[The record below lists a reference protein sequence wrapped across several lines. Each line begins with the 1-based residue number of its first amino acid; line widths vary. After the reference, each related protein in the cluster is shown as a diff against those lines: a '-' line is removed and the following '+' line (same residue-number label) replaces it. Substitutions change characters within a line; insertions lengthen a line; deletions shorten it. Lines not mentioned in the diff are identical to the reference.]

1 MEWSTLLFV
10 AGAAIVYVCAV
21 FRLRARGISWPK
33 ARTSSWL
40 AGCLAIG
47 AALIGPLAERAHH
60 DFIAHMGT
68 HVLLGMLGPLL
79 LVLGAPVTVALR
91 VLPVATARRIARG
104 LASPPFAVLTNP
116 FVAGLLNV
124 GGLWILYRT
133 GLFAAMHDDPL
144 VHGLIHI
151 HVLAAGYLF
160 TFAVIGGPDPAPH
173 RASPPWRVT
182 ALVLAIAAHNIL
194 AKVIY
199 AEPPPGVSVEQAH
212 AGAELMYYAGAP
224 VEIALLVLV
233 CRPWLLPRRPVSRRR
248 SSQPVVSR
256 ADSLDRTR
264 SPARAKRRLSSATSP
279 RNNLRSA

>member
-1 MEWSTLLFV
+1 MTHHHGHPEAAMLGLAEWLSLTSV
-10 AGAAIVYVCAV
+10 AAAVIVYTFAV
-21 FRLRARGISWPK
+21 YRLRARGIFWPR
-33 ARTSSWL
+33 ARTASWA
-40 AGCLAIG
+40 AGCLMVG
-47 AALIGPLAERAHH
+47 AALVGPLADRAHH

-124 GGLWILYRT
+124 GGLWVLYRT
-133 GLFAAMHDDPL
+133 GLFAAMHDEPL
-144 VHGLIHI
+144 VHGLVHI

-173 RASPPWRVT
+173 RAAPPWRVA

-199 AEPPPGVSVEQAH
+199 ADPPPGVSVEQAH

-233 CRPWLLPRRPVSRRR
+233 CRPWLLPRRPVSRPGSRR
-248 SSQPVVSR
+248 PGRQPAV
-256 ADSLDRTR
+256 
-264 SPARAKRRLSSATSP
+264 P
-279 RNNLRSA
+279 

>member
-1 MEWSTLLFV
+1 MLGLVEWLPPLFV
-10 AGAAIVYVCAV
+10 VGAAIVYVGAV
-21 FRLRARGISWPK
+21 VRLRARGTSWPK
-33 ARTSSWL
+33 ARTTSWL
-40 AGCLAIG
+40 AGCMTVG
-47 AALIGPLAERAHH
+47 AALVGPLADRAHH
-60 DFIAHMGT
+60 DFVAHMGV

-79 LVLGAPVTVALR
+79 LVLGAPMTVALR
-91 VLPVATARRIARG
+91 VLPVATARRIARS

-124 GGLWILYRT
+124 GGLWVLYRT
-133 GLFAAMHDDPL
+133 GLFAAMHDEPL
-144 VHGLIHI
+144 VHGLVHI

-173 RASPPWRVT
+173 RAAPPWRVA

-199 AEPPPGVSVEQAH
+199 ADPPDGVSVEQAH

-233 CRPWLLPRRPVSRRR
+233 CRPWLVPRRPGSRRR
-248 SSQPVVSR
+248 TSQPVVS
-256 ADSLDRTR
+256 
-264 SPARAKRRLSSATSP
+264 
-279 RNNLRSA
+279 